1 MSMEKSPYKR
11 KTNSPKMGW
20 SDERRAKFSAKCRE
34 SHANN
39 TWFKKSKKVVG
50 RNISNGLKNAAKFR
64 NRSEAMKQSWE
75 RRRAAKAIMNHPP
88 TTLSENLLDSA
99 PLPFEEKI
107 NPPEE
112 INPPEITTSTEQDLI
127 KMLELLE
134 KYLGYKLTVK
144 EFTEQAVKEKMYRV
158 AAVFN
163 PDKRYL
169 LFGDFKG
176 GDQ

>member
-1 MSMEKSPYKR
+1 MEKSPYKR

-64 NRSEAMKQSWE
+64 NRSEAMKKSWE
-75 RRRAAKAIMNHPP
+75 RRRAAKSIMNHAP

-99 PLPFEEKI
+99 PLPLKEVQEFIPEKI
-107 NPPEE
+107 ESKPEVSDTE
-112 INPPEITTSTEQDLI
+112 ILPILMLKRIENLFDMIEKNFGIQPDLNAFIINAVDDKMSEIEESLNS
-127 KMLELLE
+127 
-134 KYLGYKLTVK
+134 YVY
-144 EFTEQAVKEKMYRV
+144 
-158 AAVFN
+158 
-163 PDKRYL
+163 
-169 LFGDFKG
+169 
-176 GDQ
+176 

>member
-99 PLPFEEKI
+99 PLPLKEVQEFIPEKI
-107 NPPEE
+107 ESKPEVSDTE
-112 INPPEITTSTEQDLI
+112 ILPILMLKRIENLFDMIEKNFGIQPDLNAFI
-127 KMLELLE
+127 INAVDDKMSEVEESLNS
-134 KYLGYKLTVK
+134 YVY
-144 EFTEQAVKEKMYRV
+144 
-158 AAVFN
+158 
-163 PDKRYL
+163 
-169 LFGDFKG
+169 
-176 GDQ
+176 

>member
-64 NRSEAMKQSWE
+64 NRSEAMKKSWE
-75 RRRAAKAIMNHPP
+75 RRRAAKSIMNHAP

-99 PLPFEEKI
+99 PLPLKEVQEFIPEKI
-107 NPPEE
+107 ESKPEVSDTE
-112 INPPEITTSTEQDLI
+112 ILPILMLKRIENLFDMIEKNFGIQPDLNAFIINAVDDKMSEIEESLNS
-127 KMLELLE
+127 
-134 KYLGYKLTVK
+134 YVY
-144 EFTEQAVKEKMYRV
+144 
-158 AAVFN
+158 
-163 PDKRYL
+163 
-169 LFGDFKG
+169 
-176 GDQ
+176 